1 VSKNC
6 DGEICCLQRAT
17 KPKGAPGKTQV
28 LPEHKG
34 VIVKIVCNIIAVSV
48 FVLSAGIPARAYETA
63 MEYQFA
69 TAPAAHTQHQARTR
83 ARAAIRANAYM
94 PANRS
99 ANTPTGVDHGIRG
112 Q

>member
-1 VSKNC
+1 
-6 DGEICCLQRAT
+6 
-17 KPKGAPGKTQV
+17 
-28 LPEHKG
+28 
-34 VIVKIVCNIIAVSV
+34 VKIVCNIIAVSV

-69 TAPAAHTQHQARTR
+69 TAPAPHTQHQARTHAR

-94 PANRS
+94 PADRS